1 MRERSPSLT
10 LTATTTVSP
19 GEKSGTCR
27 LAAIF
32 SACSRSSSWMMFI
45 LTTFGNSC
53 RLCNDDPVKNQPRP
67 QTDRESAAVLRP
79 PQAPQVRPALA
90 RRRLRLHPLP
100 AGDRLVIARQQHLRD
115 GDAFEQAR

>member
-45 LTTFGNSC
+45 LATFERVAGC
-53 RLCNDDPVKNQPRP
+53 VPAIRLKINHARNEAV
-67 QTDRESAAVLRP
+67 SAALLRA
-79 PQAPQVRPALA
+79 PQAPQVGPALA
-90 RRRLRLHPLP
+90 RRHLRLSLLP
-100 AGDRLVIARQQHLRD
+100 AGDRLVIARQQHL
-115 GDAFEQAR
+115 GD

>member
-45 LTTFGNSC
+45 LVTFERVAGC
-53 RLCNDDPVKNQPRP
+53 VPAIRLKINHARNGYRLI
-67 QTDRESAAVLRP
+67 AVLRR
-79 PQAPQVRPALA
+79 PQAPQIGPALA
-90 RRRLRLHPLP
+90 GRPFRLEALP
-100 AGDRLVIARQQHLRD
+100 EGDRLVIARQQHLGNGR
-115 GDAFEQAR
+115 